1 MEKVVKNYKENLGE
15 EEINLVSI
23 HFRERER
30 EREKSHI

>member
-1 MEKVVKNYKENLGE
+1 MEEVVKNYEENLGE

-30 EREKSHI
+30 KVIY